1 MKRAESVG
9 EEASFVSPQRKVEWM
24 GLRNNALG
32 QWEELFF

>member
-9 EEASFVSPQRKVEWM
+9 EETLLVSPQRKVEWM

-32 QWEELFF
+32 QREELFF